1 MLTNPC
7 ILLNRVI
14 NHPDRLRE
22 LGDMQKVRIF
32 VLCFS

>member
-1 MLTNPC
+1 MLTNLC

-14 NHPDRLRE
+14 NHPDLLRKF
-22 LGDMQKVRIF
+22 GDMRKVRIF